1 MTIRLPENAVLRGR
15 DLRIGAGSMGLG
27 DLNMTVGGTL
37 RLRKSPG
44 DQAGIVGAVE
54 VVRGFYEFQGRRFTV
69 GRGSAVRFRGNELT
83 NPVLD
88 VTGEREVSGVTA
100 LVRVAGTAQRPVLSL
115 SSRPALAESDV
126 LALIVFNQP
135 LNQLGTSQQAD
146 LLERAGDIALGALAS
161 SLTESIGRALDVD
174 LFEIRAPTAGEA
186 GEVALGTQVN
196 ERVFIGVRQEF
207 GASEISR
214 VSIEYRISE
223 ALRLLTSVAQGSG
236 AARGRTAE
244 VAGIDFVYTVK
255 Y

>member
-1 MTIRLPENAVLRGR
+1 
-15 DLRIGAGSMGLG
+15 MGLG